1 MDNGHTRLRGR
12 DRGRPVGQGAEA
24 MQGEGN
30 ATERSAE
37 ACRADA
43 RLGGDFGALPEMDSL
58 VFNALE
64 PSVCVVR
71 VDSRLEGSLDV
82 CDGARARR
90 EGDEGLS
97 VSPTTYRRRSGA
109 KAYQGLRVCR

>member
-24 MQGEGN
+24 VQGEGN
-30 ATERSAE
+30 ATERSVK
-37 ACRADA
+37 ACGAGA
-43 RLGGDFGALPEMDSL
+43 RLGGDFGALPEIDSL

-71 VDSRLEGSLDV
+71 VNSRLEGSLDV

-90 EGDEGLS
+90 EGM
-97 VSPTTYRRRSGA
+97 
-109 KAYQGLRVCR
+109 RVCRSHPQRIAGKTARRLIKV